1 MAAGL
6 SMNREP
12 LPRTPAWWGG
22 AYCRAAGAPLELFFP
37 DGNTDNEADVVDVV
51 RSLYCDLCPVR
62 NACLASATALGDVGI
77 FGGTTTRERR
87 KLRRRRSRATCSLCR
102 GSNVYTDGTG
112 RSAHQVCL
120 HCGVSWQMG
129 REEHHE
135 RVREVRTYDIRG
147 GLL

>member
-37 DGNTDNEADVVDVV
+37 VGGTDNEDDVIDLV
-51 RSLYCDLCPVR
+51 RAAYCNLCPVR

-77 FGGTTTRERR
+77 FGGTTTKERR
-87 KLRRRRSRATCSLCR
+87 RLRRRRSRATCSLCS
-102 GSNVYTDGTG
+102 GSNVYTDGSGTDV
-112 RSAHQVCL
+112 HQVCL
-120 HCGVSWQMG
+120 HCGVSWQTG
-129 REEHHE
+129 REEY
-135 RVREVRTYDIRG
+135 RRKVREVRTYVVQG
-147 GLL
+147 GVL